1 MAERIPNM
9 PFYWDDFFGDEDVQA
24 MSNECVGI
32 YMRLMYAA
40 WKGTPPCTITGND
53 IQLAAIAGVTVARW
67 GKLKLVVMQPWDK
80 TDDGRWIQ
88 KRLFKEFQEAK
99 RRIRKASKAGKA
111 SGLARRS
118 KSAAAGDEET
128 NASST
133 LVQRPLNHPNPK
145 PNPKPSIGLDLESP
159 NPLSG
164 DWQIELAR
172 GLSGYAREKAGLALE
187 FSKLTELA
195 LEFGWPEVTQ
205 ALEHRASMKPH
216 RRWRG
221 KGGQPVANKIGVL
234 VNTIKAFA
242 AGNGPDNEGEVET
255 YQEWRARRE
264 AEIGA
269 LR

>member
-1 MAERIPNM
+1 MAEKPPYFPM
-9 PFYWDDFFGDEDVQA
+9 YPKDLMGDDLVRVMDTMEFGAYVRLLCAAWVATPACTVPDDDTELARLAGLSNAQWNRAKSRVMRPWKRLKNGRWVQP
-24 MSNECVGI
+24 
-32 YMRLMYAA
+32 RLM
-40 WKGTPPCTITGND
+40 
-53 IQLAAIAGVTVARW
+53 
-67 GKLKLVVMQPWDK
+67 
-80 TDDGRWIQ
+80 
-88 KRLFKEFQEAK
+88 KEFRRVAK
-99 RRIRKASKAGKA
+99 QKASKIEAGRKG
-111 SGLARRS
+111 GLA
-118 KSAAAGDEET
+118 KAARQADSQPST
-128 NASST
+128 ASPV
-133 LVQRPLNHPNPK
+133 LQHPKPYPKPEPK
-145 PNPKPSIGLDLESP
+145 PNPEPEDLDLESP

-164 DWQIELAR
+164 DWQLELAR

-187 FSKLTELA
+187 FQKLTELA

-234 VNTIKAFA
+234 VNTVKAFA
-242 AGNGPDNEGEVET
+242 SGNGPDNEGDVET